1 MPIKL
6 DGEKILVTEGDQN
19 YELERVKSYGYRN
32 LSQET
37 TQPPTIIN
45 NEDNI
50 DAEYL
55 SFKHDGSNNDQ
66 TTHTITFNEDTI
78 CDIFMIG
85 GGGGGGKDTAGG
97 GGSGAAIISL
107 NNTLNGTYTI
117 KVGNGGAAGTSSSS
131 AASNGGD
138 SVILKDT
145 IELFKAVGGG
155 GGGGS
160 GVIGNQGGS
169 AGGSGNANATSQTP
183 LDTNI
188 VNGITNIA
196 PTSPGTI
203 SVSGQDYIVLGTSG
217 GEGAGGDA
225 GGGYGYEDINGGG
238 GGGLGQ
244 VGQNAARATPPG
256 DGGDG
261 IYKVTINSVEYNLK
275 EYFSPKSHFGVYNS
289 NDTFYYI
296 GGGGGGG
303 GYQITART
311 TEGGLGGGGNGRDAG
326 GGGTA
331 GNGIN
336 NTGSGGGGGEGNT
349 HTPGSGG
356 TGLIIIRKHVNYVST
371 YTTED
376 ITPEILTYKHDGSSN
391 DQTTH
396 SVTFDEDVV
405 VDMLIVGGGGAGG
418 TYIGGGGG
426 GGGVFHMTNTS
437 ISAGTYNIKVGKGGN
452 SVVGS
457 AASSSAQQ
465 GKNSEAFGIEV
476 FGGGYG
482 GGGQWGASSVGQV
495 GANGGSGGGGG
506 SCHAGTPGSGGIK
519 QDPNLT
525 NATITLGSYNY
536 YGGNGATSMLFSS
549 SNAGGAVGANGGGG
563 AGGNAP
569 ANTDQAIAGDGA
581 DGIPINITGTTYYWG
596 GGGGGGQ
603 YSGTSAGN
611 GGKGGG
617 GGGNGSQQ
625 SEQPGTGGTDGITN
639 GEDGDPDGDGSPT
652 AGSGGAHTGGGGGG
666 TGRTTGSPNAI
677 SGAGGSGIV
686 IIKIHKDITH
696 KKVVLKYDYKEDKKY
711 PTIAA
716 DDTNLLAHYKFDGD
730 FTDSSGNGNDLIK
743 TGVVETSNNEALIPP
758 ESLYS
763 DESMNYKLSFPSTI
777 DLRNTDL
784 TISLWFYINQRLS
797 GQEILVFKYADGT
810 DAYYFYTRDNGY
822 RIRTIWEGPNGHNDM
837 GQIGSVSGSSA
848 TVGYAFN
855 INQWY
860 LHTFVLTNSEIKE
873 YINGDLIET
882 RTGNVAHYTTS
893 FSDMYIGKNAN
904 SHFSG
909 NVDDLR
915 IYDKALSE
923 TEIADLYKQS
933 IVARFKNPS
942 NSSAVA
948 ASKDWK
954 LISYE
959 PTGNNWFPD
968 GLLNDIPSDRF
979 LAFIYEDSGTY
990 TWVILQKSVIEGN
1003 HNWSTYSV
1011 PTGQG
1016 SISSI
1021 GRYNDQQTTGSQ
1033 APIITTT
1040 TNVQNSSQFLYREE
1054 SSSTWHSTPPA
1065 NRKYYVLEEV
1075 IKSEYTLS
1083 FPTPRLCD
1091 ILIVA
1096 GGGGGSE
1103 SHGGGG
1109 GAGSVIFLKDVNM
1122 NGNYTIKVGNGG
1134 GVSQNIGNDGIGFK
1148 GIDSE
1153 IYKSDNNKVIAEGG
1167 GAGGA
1172 TTNGNGGDGG
1182 SGGGGDGY
1190 VPAHSTGTFYPS
1202 GGSATAYTPILEGI
1216 TGVKYGN
1223 AGGSG
1228 FIQNAGTGGGGGGA
1242 GGAGESATAINDNS
1256 VYGGVGIYKAT
1267 ISGVDYNFKTLFGL
1281 PTDNSIGEY
1290 HPGGAYAG
1298 STYDTGVYFGGGGGG
1313 ALWEN
1318 PEPNPSNVVGGLG
1331 GGGTSGGYTPT
1342 INAENGLANS
1352 GGGGGGGGSGG
1363 GDGGAGGSGIVIIRY
1378 RAYGIPYD
1386 AQWKHQKNAN
1396 IHFYGNVGIGTYA
1409 NNNKLYVNG
1418 SVNVT
1423 GDYYKNNRT
1432 LTEWYNSTNNNIY
1445 KNYGNVGI
1453 GSAMPNYKLHVEG
1466 QIYAAQGGTSGSG
1479 NTAWTS
1485 TSDMHVKDNIKK
1497 ASYIKCYNNIN
1508 NIELYRFN
1516 YKPVLNNTR
1525 DINQLGFIAQEVEEI
1540 FPKSVKRNKMIFDN
1554 QEQEILALDVTQINY
1569 TLFGA
1574 VKYLAEK
1581 VEALKKRVN
1590 KIN

>member
-6 DGEKILVTEGDQN
+6 DGEKILITEGDQN
-19 YELERVKSYGYRN
+19 YELERVKSYGYRD

-37 TQPPTIIN
+37 TQPPTI
-45 NEDNI
+45 
-50 DAEYL
+50 
-55 SFKHDGSNNDQ
+55 
-66 TTHTITFNEDTI
+66 TPTIQ
-78 CDIFMIG
+78 
-85 GGGGGGKDTAGG
+85 A
-97 GGSGAAIISL
+97 
-107 NNTLNGTYTI
+107 
-117 KVGNGGAAGTSSSS
+117 
-131 AASNGGD
+131 
-138 SVILKDT
+138 
-145 IELFKAVGGG
+145 
-155 GGGGS
+155 
-160 GVIGNQGGS
+160 
-169 AGGSGNANATSQTP
+169 
-183 LDTNI
+183 
-188 VNGITNIA
+188 
-196 PTSPGTI
+196 
-203 SVSGQDYIVLGTSG
+203 
-217 GEGAGGDA
+217 
-225 GGGYGYEDINGGG
+225 
-238 GGGLGQ
+238 
-244 VGQNAARATPPG
+244 
-256 DGGDG
+256 
-261 IYKVTINSVEYNLK
+261 
-275 EYFSPKSHFGVYNS
+275 
-289 NDTFYYI
+289 
-296 GGGGGGG
+296 
-303 GYQITART
+303 
-311 TEGGLGGGGNGRDAG
+311 
-326 GGGTA
+326 
-331 GNGIN
+331 
-336 NTGSGGGGGEGNT
+336 
-349 HTPGSGG
+349 
-356 TGLIIIRKHVNYVST
+356 
-371 YTTED
+371 ED

-391 DQTTH
+391 NQTTH

-405 VDMLIVGGGGAGG
+405 VDILIVGGGGAGG
-418 TYIGGGGG
+418 GGLGTGTGGGGG
-426 GGGVFHMTNTS
+426 GGGQVRLIQSLEVNSGTS
-437 ISAGTYNIKVGKGGN
+437 YEIKVGKGGTGLFN
-452 SVVGS
+452 ASYATGNKGHDSSFDTYISLGGGGGGVRDLNAS
-457 AASSSAQQ
+457 ATYTGGGA
-465 GKNSEAFGIEV
+465 
-476 FGGGYG
+476 GGYG
-482 GGGQWGASSVGQV
+482 GSRGIGTGYSGGTG
-495 GANGGSGGGGG
+495 GANGSADRGAGGGAGSGGNGGNYSGDNGGDGGIGLDRIGDYVFAENFGTNYGYLEGGTTWFGGGGGG
-506 SCHAGTPGSGGIK
+506 SGESLSGTNGIGKHGGSNGNNSTGISEDALWGGGSGGIALL
-519 QDPNLT
+519 N
-525 NATITLGSYNY
+525 
-536 YGGNGATSMLFSS
+536 
-549 SNAGGAVGANGGGG
+549 
-563 AGGNAP
+563 
-569 ANTDQAIAGDGA
+569 ANTD
-581 DGIPINITGTTYYWG
+581 Y
-596 GGGGGGQ
+596 
-603 YSGTSAGN
+603 
-611 GGKGGG
+611 
-617 GGGNGSQQ
+617 
-625 SEQPGTGGTDGITN
+625 
-639 GEDGDPDGDGSPT
+639 DGDGSNDHKV
-652 AGSGGAHTGGGGGG
+652 GD
-666 TGRTTGSPNAI
+666 
-677 SGAGGSGIV
+677 GGSGIV
-686 IIKIHKDITH
+686 IIKIHRDITH

-716 DDTNLLAHYKFDGD
+716 DATNLLAHYKFDGD
-730 FTDSSGNGNDLIK
+730 FTDSSGNGNDLTVGAGTPTTTNTEKVI
-743 TGVVETSNNEALIPP
+743 GDSANL
-758 ESLYS
+758 L
-763 DESMNYKLSFPSTI
+763 
-777 DLRNTDL
+777 TDL
-784 TISLWFYINQRLS
+784 DYLKNDTISLANKEFSVAFWIKMTSSASNHFFISQ
-797 GQEILVFKYADGT
+797 GT
-810 DAYYFYTRDNGY
+810 TTNNNYL
-822 RIRTIWEGPNGHNDM
+822 
-837 GQIGSVSGSSA
+837 QIGWVSNKYLLGFWNNDLNSA
-848 TVGYAFN
+848 TVYSGDINNWVHLVFMVRSNNNQVIYRNGIEIASRANTTAFN
-855 INQWY
+855 G
-860 LHTFVLTNSEIKE
+860 S
-873 YINGDLIET
+873 GDLRVGIRRDDVAT
-882 RTGNVAHYTTS
+882 DSFTGY
-893 FSDMYIGKNAN
+893 M
-904 SHFSG
+904 
-909 NVDDLR
+909 DDLR

-979 LAFIYEDSGTY
+979 LAFIYEDSGAL
-990 TWVILQKSVIEGN
+990 TWVMLQKSVIEGN

-1011 PTGQG
+1011 PTGHG

-1021 GRYNDQQTTGSQ
+1021 GRYNDELVTGSQ
-1033 APIITTT
+1033 SPIITTT
-1040 TNVQNSSQFLYREE
+1040 TNVQSSSHFIYREE
-1054 SSSTWHSTPPA
+1054 SSSNWHSTPPA
-1065 NRKYYVLEEV
+1065 NRRYYVLEEV
-1075 IKSEYTLS
+1075 IQTEYTIS

-1122 NGNYTIKVGNGG
+1122 NGNYAIKVGNGG

-1172 TTNGNGGDGG
+1172 TANGNGGDGG

-1202 GGSATAYTPILEGI
+1202 GGSANAYTPVLEGV

-1242 GGAGESATAINDNS
+1242 GAAGESATAINDNS

-1298 STYDTGVYFGGGGGG
+1298 TTYDTGVYFGGGGGG

-1331 GGGTSGGYTPT
+1331 GGGTSGGYTPV
-1342 INAENGLANS
+1342 IDAEKGLANS

-1363 GDGGAGGSGIVIIRY
+1363 EDGGAGGSGIVIIRY
-1378 RAYGIPYD
+1378 RAYGIKYD

-1432 LTEWYNSTNNNIY
+1432 LTEWHNSTNGNIY

-1453 GSAMPNYKLHVEG
+1453 GSAAPNYKLHVEG

-1485 TSDMHVKDNIKK
+1485 TSDMRVKDNIKK

-1525 DINQLGFIAQEVEEI
+1525 DINQLGFIAQEVEQI
-1540 FPKSVKRNKMIFDN
+1540 FPKSVKRNKMILN
-1554 QEQEILALDVTQINY
+1554 EQEQELLALDVTQINY

-1581 VEALKKRVN
+1581 VEALKQKVN
-1590 KIN
+1590 KID